1 MSQLNRLVAGMLAE
15 YFSDIWVTGEISNL
29 RTYPSGHLYF
39 VLKDKESQIDAVCFR
54 SVAENL
60 KFRLEDGLE
69 VIAHGRAEVYYP
81 RGRYQLVL
89 DRFEPKGVGALQKAF
104 EQLKAKLEKE
114 GLFKPER
121 KKPLPEF
128 IQVLGIVT
136 SPAGAA
142 IRDMLKI
149 LRSQG
154 AKPKVVLFPAQVQ
167 GEGAAEQIAEGI
179 ETLNRW
185 PGIEAIIIGRGG
197 GSIEDLWCFNEEL
210 VARAIGR
217 SRVPIISAVGHEVD
231 FTIADFVADV
241 RAPTPTA
248 AAQLVAQ
255 GWEKAEVRL
264 EEAKVG
270 LREYMEEILLDRE
283 RQLLE
288 LIRHRAFEVVC
299 SRLGEAMHTVENM
312 LHKAQTALQ
321 EGVAKRASA
330 LAQLRERL
338 ASRHPAA
345 QLARN
350 RTRLLGMATRLLRQ
364 NELNLERCV
373 RRLEVVSG
381 RLDVL
386 SPLASLSRGY
396 AICRREDGSVVK
408 SICQVSSGE
417 LVRVL
422 VADGSIGCEVR
433 ETAPNPGCYSV
444 TEKEKT

>member
-1 MSQLNRLVAGMLAE
+1 MSQLNRLVAGMLEE

-29 RTYPSGHLYF
+29 RAYPSGHLYF

-54 SVAENL
+54 SAAENL

-114 GLFKPER
+114 GLFRPER
-121 KKPLPEF
+121 KKPLPEI

-136 SPAGAA
+136 SPVGAA
-142 IRDMLKI
+142 IRDMLKT
-149 LRSQG
+149 LRSHG

-167 GEGAAEQIAEGI
+167 GEGAAKQIAEGI
-179 ETLNRW
+179 EILNRW
-185 PGIEAIIIGRGG
+185 PGIEAIIVGRGG

-210 VARAIGR
+210 VARAIAR
-217 SRVPIISAVGHEVD
+217 SRVPIISGVGHEVD

-241 RAPTPTA
+241 RAATPTA

-255 GWEKAEVRL
+255 GWEKVGVRL
-264 EEAKVG
+264 EEAQVG
-270 LREYMEEILLDRE
+270 LRECMEEMLLDRE

-288 LIRHRAFEVVC
+288 LIRHRAFEVVRI
-299 SRLGEAMHTVENM
+299 RLGEARHMVENM
-312 LHKAQTALQ
+312 LHKAQTVLQ
-321 EGVAKRASA
+321 EGMARRSSA

-338 ASRHPAA
+338 VSKHPAV

-350 RTRLLGMATRLLRQ
+350 RASLLSVATRLLRQ
-364 NELNLERCV
+364 NELNLERCT
-373 RRLEVVSG
+373 RRLAVASG
-381 RLDVL
+381 RLEVL

-408 SICQVSSGE
+408 SVCQVSSGD

-422 VADGSIGCEVR
+422 VADGSIGCQVR
-433 ETAPNPGCYSV
+433 ETAPDSVLHPV
-444 TEKEKT
+444 TEEEK